1 LGWTGNLHNPPFY
14 DVSLMSM
21 DDELEKIKRQMMRRM
36 MAPPPA
42 KPSLLRDGQVN
53 ELTDAT
59 FQQAIS
65 TADRPVLVDFWAEWC
80 APCKMMAPVIHQL
93 AAEYK
98 GKAYIAK
105 LDVDHNPSTA
115 AQHRVMSIPNFIVFR
130 GGQPVGQ
137 TVGAVGKPG
146 LMQLIQRGLG

>member
-1 LGWTGNLHNPPFY
+1 
-14 DVSLMSM
+14 MSK

-36 MAPPPA
+36 MGPAPA
-42 KPSLLRDGQVN
+42 KPSILRDGQVN
-53 ELTDAT
+53 ELTDAN
-59 FQQAIS
+59 FQQALS
-65 TADRPVLVDFWAEWC
+65 ETKKPVLVDFWAEWC

-93 AAEYK
+93 AAEYA

-105 LDVDHNPSTA
+105 LDVDHNRGTA
-115 AQHRVMSIPNFIVFR
+115 TKYRVMSIPNFIVFR

-146 LMQLIQRGLG
+146 LVQLIQRGLG

>member
-1 LGWTGNLHNPPFY
+1 
-14 DVSLMSM
+14 MSA

-36 MAPPPA
+36 MAPTPE

-53 ELTDAT
+53 ELTDAN

-65 TADRPVLVDFWAEWC
+65 AADRPVLVDFWAEWC
-80 APCKMMAPVIHQL
+80 APCKMMAPVIHQI

-105 LDVDHNPSTA
+105 LDVDHNQGTA
-115 AQHRVMSIPNFIVFR
+115 MKYRVMSIPNFIVFR

-146 LMQLIQRGLG
+146 LVQLLQRGLG